1 MEKYQDIYTKHLESI
16 AALKKHLMDSI
27 VIAIKT
33 ISVKPLEIGNMV
45 YYYVDYNG
53 VEVPAYCYKADYDRS
68 KFAFK
73 DPTGFLPI
81 YDEHGTGVYG
91 WQDFSE
97 CCKIFDMIRY
107 TLFNGK

>member
-1 MEKYQDIYTKHLESI
+1 MEKYSDLYKKHLESLRSLEMSI
-16 AALKKHLMDSI
+16 MDSI

-73 DPTGFLPI
+73 DPAEFLPI
-81 YDEHGTGVYG
+81 YDKDNTGEFG
-91 WQDFSE
+91 WSDFGE
-97 CCKIFDMIRY
+97 CCRIFDVIRH
-107 TLFNGK
+107 TLFKK